1 MIYKDRIS
9 DIELQRKLN
18 ASGGVL
24 IKGAKACGKT
34 ESAKQIAKS
43 VLSVDRDEQVG
54 EFLLDKNW
62 NKFQNKKG
70 FILNPT
76 KQPTPN
82 TKRQTFF
89 QISALNMR
97 IHQTTNTKRQT
108 FSPLNH

>member
-1 MIYKDRIS
+1 
-9 DIELQRKLN
+9 
-18 ASGGVL
+18 
-24 IKGAKACGKT
+24 
-34 ESAKQIAKS
+34 
-43 VLSVDRDEQVG
+43 
-54 EFLLDKNW
+54 
-62 NKFQNKKG
+62 
-70 FILNPT
+70 LNPT